1 MTMSPTAQQQRS
13 GPALRLGPQL
23 TRRKPLQQ
31 MVRDSDTASTGLIR
45 SFGLLQLTMIS
56 VGATLGTGI
65 FVVLGDAVPI
75 AGPAVWISFVVAGV
89 AAMLS
94 ALSYAEMAGAVP
106 VSGSSYSYT
115 YATMGEGLAWI
126 CGWCLLLEYAVSVA
140 AIAVGAGEYLTEI
153 ATTFGV
159 TLPEA
164 LIQPPGDGGLF
175 NVPAVAVVLLATVL
189 LIRGARE
196 SALVNTVLVVLKI
209 AVLLF
214 FVLVA
219 FTAFDS
225 RNFAPLL
232 PMGSA
237 GVTAAASRLFFSYI
251 GFDAASTAGDEARNP
266 QRDLPRAI
274 ILSMAIITSLYILVA
289 LAAVGARPW
298 GWFDGQEAALVR
310 ILQEVTGSSWMS
322 LVFAVGAVV
331 AIVSIV
337 LVVLYGQTRI
347 LMAMSRDGLVPP
359 VFGRVSAR
367 TGTPVANT
375 LITGGVIAAA
385 AGLVPL
391 GELADATSIGTLFAF
406 SLVSLAVIDLRR
418 RRPDLP
424 RTFRVPLFP
433 LTPILAVTMCVLLM
447 VNLGSSTWVV
457 FVLWMALGAAVYLGY
472 GRRHSTV
479 AAMTDDEYAE
489 ASTSSTTDAPASADT
504 RTPAHETVKD
514 DQ

>member
-1 MTMSPTAQQQRS
+1 MTTSPTAQQQRS
-13 GPALRLGPQL
+13 GPTLGLGRQL
-23 TRRKPLQQ
+23 ARRKPLQQ

-75 AGPAVWISFVVAGV
+75 AGPAVWISFVIAGV

-159 TLPEA
+159 VLPEA

-196 SALVNTVLVVLKI
+196 SAMVNTVLVVLKVVI
-209 AVLLF
+209 LLF
-214 FVLVA
+214 FVFVA
-219 FTAFDS
+219 FTAFES

-274 ILSMAIITSLYILVA
+274 ILSMVIITSLYILVA
-289 LAAVGARPW
+289 IAAVGARP
-298 GWFDGQEAALVR
+298 
-310 ILQEVTGSSWMS
+310 
-322 LVFAVGAVV
+322 
-331 AIVSIV
+331 
-337 LVVLYGQTRI
+337 
-347 LMAMSRDGLVPP
+347 
-359 VFGRVSAR
+359 
-367 TGTPVANT
+367 
-375 LITGGVIAAA
+375 
-385 AGLVPL
+385 
-391 GELADATSIGTLFAF
+391 
-406 SLVSLAVIDLRR
+406 
-418 RRPDLP
+418 
-424 RTFRVPLFP
+424 
-433 LTPILAVTMCVLLM
+433 
-447 VNLGSSTWVV
+447 
-457 FVLWMALGAAVYLGY
+457 
-472 GRRHSTV
+472 
-479 AAMTDDEYAE
+479 
-489 ASTSSTTDAPASADT
+489 
-504 RTPAHETVKD
+504 
-514 DQ
+514 

>member
-1 MTMSPTAQQQRS
+1 MTMSPTLPDRRTTQ
-13 GPALRLGPQL
+13 GLPLGRQL
-23 TRRKPLQQ
+23 ARRKPLHQ
-31 MVRDSDTASTGLIR
+31 MARESDTASTGLIR

-65 FVVLGDAVPI
+65 FVVLGDSVPL
-75 AGPAVWISFVVAGV
+75 AGPAVWISFVIAGV

-140 AIAVGAGEYLTEI
+140 AIAVGAGEYITEM
-153 ATTFGV
+153 ATALGV
-159 TLPEA
+159 VLPEA
-164 LIQPPGDGGLF
+164 FVQPPGEGGVF
-175 NVPAVAVVLLATVL
+175 NVPAVAVVLLATVV

-196 SALVNTVLVVLKI
+196 SAWVNTVLVVLKI

-214 FVLVA
+214 FVAVA

-232 PMGSA
+232 PMGTA

-289 LAAVGARPW
+289 VAAIGARPW
-298 GWFDGQEAALVR
+298 HWFDGQEAALVGV
-310 ILQEVTGSSWMS
+310 LQEITGRPWVS
-322 LVFAVGAVV
+322 LVFATGAVV

-347 LMAMSRDGLVPP
+347 LMAMSRDGLVPG
-359 VFGRVSAR
+359 VFGRVSPR

-375 LITGGVIAAA
+375 LITGGTIAAA

-406 SLVSLAVIDLRR
+406 SLVSLAVVHLRR
-418 RRPDLP
+418 TRPDLP
-424 RTFRVPLFP
+424 RTFRVPLYP
-433 LTPILAVTMCVLLM
+433 VTPILAVLMCAFLM
-447 VNLGSSTWVV
+447 VNLGGSTWTV
-457 FVLWMALGAAVYLGY
+457 FALWMAVGAGVYLGY

-479 AAMTDDEYAE
+479 AALTDEEYAE
-489 ASTSSTTDAPASADT
+489 ASAPV
-504 RTPAHETVKD
+504 TPTPETVKD
-514 DQ
+514 TE

>member
-1 MTMSPTAQQQRS
+1 MTMSPPTQQRRS
-13 GPALRLGPQL
+13 TELTLSRQL
-23 TRRKPLQQ
+23 TRRKPLRQ
-31 MVRDSDTASTGLIR
+31 MMRESGTEHTGLLR

-153 ATTFGV
+153 ADTFGV
-159 TLPEA
+159 ALPA
-164 LIQPPGDGGLF
+164 AFIQPPGDGGLF

-189 LIRGARE
+189 LIRGSRE
-196 SALVNTVLVVLKI
+196 SALVNTVLVALKV
-209 AVLLF
+209 AVLLL
-214 FVLVA
+214 FVAVA

-274 ILSMAIITSLYILVA
+274 VLSMVIITALYILVA

-310 ILQEVTGSSWMS
+310 ILEEITGSPWVS
-322 LVFAVGAVV
+322 LVFALGAVV

-359 VFGRVSAR
+359 VFARVSPR

-406 SLVSLAVIDLRR
+406 GLVSVAVIHLRR
-418 RRPDLP
+418 TRPELP
-424 RTFRVPLFP
+424 RTFRVPLYP
-433 LTPILAVTMCVLLM
+433 VTPVLAVLMCVLLM

-457 FVLWMALGAAVYLGY
+457 FVLWMAVGSAVYLGY

-479 AAMTDDEYAE
+479 AALTDEEYAR
-489 ASTSSTTDAPASADT
+489 ASAEALPAPGT
-504 RTPAHETVKD
+504 SETSVTPEILETTK
-514 DQ
+514 

>member
-1 MTMSPTAQQQRS
+1 
-13 GPALRLGPQL
+13 
-23 TRRKPLQQ
+23 
-31 MVRDSDTASTGLIR
+31 
-45 SFGLLQLTMIS
+45 
-56 VGATLGTGI
+56 
-65 FVVLGDAVPI
+65 
-75 AGPAVWISFVVAGV
+75 
-89 AAMLS
+89 
-94 ALSYAEMAGAVP
+94 
-106 VSGSSYSYT
+106 
-115 YATMGEGLAWI
+115 
-126 CGWCLLLEYAVSVA
+126 VSVA

-159 TLPEA
+159 VLPEA
-164 LIQPPGDGGLF
+164 LVRPPGDGGLF

-189 LIRGARE
+189 LVRGARE
-196 SALVNTVLVVLKI
+196 SAMVNTVLVVLKV
-209 AVLLF
+209 AVLLL

-219 FTAFDS
+219 FTAFES
-225 RNFAPLL
+225 RNLAPLL

-251 GFDAASTAGDEARNP
+251 GFDAASTAGDEARDP

-274 ILSMAIITSLYILVA
+274 VLSMLAITSLYILVA
-289 LAAVGARPW
+289 VAAVGARPW

-310 ILQEVTGSSWMS
+310 ILQEVTGSAWVS

-359 VFGRVSAR
+359 VFARVCPR

-375 LITGGVIAAA
+375 LITGGTIAAA

-406 SLVSLAVIDLRR
+406 ALVSLAVIDLRR
-418 RRPDLP
+418 TRPDLP
-424 RTFRVPLFP
+424 RTFRVPLYP
-433 LTPILAVTMCVLLM
+433 LTPILAVAMCVLLM
-447 VNLGSSTWVV
+447 VNLGGSTWTV
-457 FVLWMALGAAVYLGY
+457 FALWMVLGAAVYLGY

-479 AAMTDDEYAE
+479 AALTDEQYAQ
-489 ASTSSTTDAPASADT
+489 ASAARTEDLAGAPAGTA
-504 RTPAHETVKD
+504 PETVKD
-514 DQ
+514 AP

>member
-1 MTMSPTAQQQRS
+1 M
-13 GPALRLGPQL
+13 
-23 TRRKPLQQ
+23 
-31 MVRDSDTASTGLIR
+31 
-45 SFGLLQLTMIS
+45 
-56 VGATLGTGI
+56 
-65 FVVLGDAVPI
+65 
-75 AGPAVWISFVVAGV
+75 
-89 AAMLS
+89 
-94 ALSYAEMAGAVP
+94 
-106 VSGSSYSYT
+106 
-115 YATMGEGLAWI
+115 
-126 CGWCLLLEYAVSVA
+126 
-140 AIAVGAGEYLTEI
+140 
-153 ATTFGV
+153 
-159 TLPEA
+159 
-164 LIQPPGDGGLF
+164 
-175 NVPAVAVVLLATVL
+175 LLATVL
-189 LIRGARE
+189 LVRGARE

-225 RNFAPLL
+225 RNLAPLL
-232 PMGSA
+232 PMGTA

-251 GFDAASTAGDEARNP
+251 GLDAASTAGDEARNP

-274 ILSMAIITSLYILVA
+274 ILSMVIITSLYIPVA

-298 GWFDGQEAALVR
+298 GWFDGQEAALVQ
-310 ILQEVTGSSWMS
+310 ILQEVTGSSWAS
-322 LVFAVGAVV
+322 LLFAVGAVI

-385 AGLVPL
+385 AGFVPL

-433 LTPILAVTMCVLLM
+433 LTPLLAVCMCVLLM
-447 VNLGSSTWVV
+447 VNLGGSTWIV
-457 FVLWMALGAAVYLGY
+457 FVLWMAVGAAVYLGY

-479 AAMTDDEYAE
+479 AAMDDDEYAQ
-489 ASTSSTTDAPASADT
+489 ASAEPATDAPT
-504 RTPAHETVKD
+504 THETVKD